1 MWPWWVWILYE
12 YFTVVTLAIKDTDD
26 HDDQVDPDDQVDT
39 DEYDE
44 RYQWKELILT

>member
-1 MWPWWVWILYE
+1 MWILYE

-26 HDDQVDPDDQVDT
+26 HDGHDDPDDQVDHN
-39 DEYDE
+39 EHDE